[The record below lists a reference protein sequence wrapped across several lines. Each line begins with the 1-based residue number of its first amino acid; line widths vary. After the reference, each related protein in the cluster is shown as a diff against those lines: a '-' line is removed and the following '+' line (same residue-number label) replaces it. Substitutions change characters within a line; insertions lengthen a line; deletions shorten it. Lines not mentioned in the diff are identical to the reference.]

1 MYWQLSSYY
10 LLDQL
15 KMRESQD
22 DVVSRLIIEG
32 SYGLILTKIFINLD
46 EQTIVDCGKVCHLW
60 RQFLITSIRG

>member
-32 SYGLILTKIFINLD
+32 SYCLILTKIFINLD
-46 EQTIVDCGKVCHLW
+46 QQTIVECYFTTFQSKDHGTAK
-60 RQFLITSIRG
+60 